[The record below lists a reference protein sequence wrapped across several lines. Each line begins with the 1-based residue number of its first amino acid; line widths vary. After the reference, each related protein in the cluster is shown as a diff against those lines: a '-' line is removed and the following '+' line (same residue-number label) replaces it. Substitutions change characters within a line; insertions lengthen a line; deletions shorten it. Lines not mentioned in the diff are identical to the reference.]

1 MPPLNLITGGLP
13 ENRVFRP
20 YPPPPAASGAEKPLI
35 APMGSAC
42 HAVPRKG
49 GTGLMN
55 MSAPGEYASNG
66 DSGSLSPAP
75 PSRKKG
81 TGGNHRLISPRGLPK
96 KSRSHSLIPHH
107 TPI

>member
-13 ENRVFRP
+13 ENRAFRP

-42 HAVPRKG
+42 NAVSRKG

-55 MSAPGEYASNG
+55 MSAPGEYANTG
-66 DSGSLSPAP
+66 DSGSLFPPPHLPA
-75 PSRKKG
+75 RREQAAI
-81 TGGNHRLISPRGLPK
+81 TA
-96 KSRSHSLIPHH
+96 
-107 TPI
+107 